1 MKNTRSRPLYI
12 RLFAALLSVAFIC
25 FSFVAC
31 SEPKAS
37 TGGDMLSV
45 HFLDVGQG
53 DCELITAPTGET
65 MLIDAGVPES
75 GDDIVDYI
83 TSLGIVEIDIF
94 VASHYHADHIG
105 GSSEVFEAFEIES
118 VLILDCEAT
127 TSTAKRLKRDIENE
141 GCEIVYAERG
151 YEFSLGEAEFLTL
164 SPRKITDGGGNN
176 DSIILRMEY
185 RGARYIFTGDAE
197 GEAEESVLSYYGKSE
212 LSADLL
218 KVGHHGSRTSTSDD
232 FLKAVSPSV
241 AVISCGRGNSYGHP
255 HTETVEKLANTV
267 DALYRTDSDGTVV
280 LFTDGKGIYYNE
292 K

>member
-1 MKNTRSRPLYI
+1 MKNTQSRPLHV
-12 RLFAALLSVAFIC
+12 RLSAMLLSVAFVC
-25 FSFVAC
+25 LSLVSC
-31 SEPKAS
+31 SKPNTATYE
-37 TGGDMLSV
+37 DMLSV

-65 MLIDAGVPES
+65 MLIDAGVPEA

-83 TSLGIVEIDIF
+83 TSLGIVEIDVF

-118 VLILDCEAT
+118 VLIIDCEAT

-197 GEAEESVLSYYGKSE
+197 EKAEQGVLSYYDRSE

-218 KVGHHGSRTSTSDD
+218 KVGHHGSRTSTSDE

-255 HTETVEKLANTV
+255 HTETVEKLSATV
-267 DALYRTDSDGTVV
+267 GTLYRTDLVGTVV